1 MKKNF
6 WKNVAL
12 ACVLYGG
19 VTDNSALYLQAYQ
32 ALQATEAAF
41 FGVKERR

>member
-12 ACVLYGG
+12 ACVMYGG
-19 VTDNSALYLQAYQ
+19 MTDNSALYLQAYQ
-32 ALQATEAAF
+32 ALQETDAAL
-41 FGVKERR
+41 FGKKERR